1 MAEDVKRT
9 SLSAGLAVYS
19 LLKEALGDRVTKI
32 YPVVSDENAEMPF
45 VVYRRTGI
53 RSENVKGSTAFDS
66 STLEVSVFSK
76 DYGQGVELTERIRA
90 ALEHTTIRCTKERDG
105 FDMTVGCTRM
115 TDCEESW
122 DADCFR
128 QDLTVECKI

>member
-9 SLSAGLAVYS
+9 SLSAGLAVYAV
-19 LLKEALGDRVTKI
+19 LKESLGKNVTKI
-32 YPVVSDENAEMPF
+32 YPVVSDENAEIPF

-66 STLEVSVFSK
+66 STIEVSVFTK
-76 DYGQGVELTERIRA
+76 DYGQGVELMERIRA
-90 ALEHTTIRCTKERDG
+90 ALEYTTINCTKETNG

-122 DADCFR
+122 DADCYR
-128 QDLTVECKI
+128 QDLTIECKI

>member
-1 MAEDVKRT
+1 MEEDVKRT
-9 SLSAGLAVYS
+9 SLSAGLAVFA
-19 LLKEALGDRVTKI
+19 LLKGELGNRVTKI

-66 STLEVSVFSK
+66 STIEVSVFTK
-76 DYGQGVELTERIRA
+76 EYGEGVELMERIRA

-105 FDMTVGCTRM
+105 FDMMVGCTRM
-115 TDCEESW
+115 IDCEESW
-122 DADCFR
+122 DADCYR
-128 QDLTVECKI
+128 QDLTIECKI

>member
-1 MAEDVKRT
+1 M
-9 SLSAGLAVYS
+9 YS
-19 LLKEALGDRVTKI
+19 VLKESLGKNVTKI

-66 STLEVSVFSK
+66 STIEVSVFTK
-76 DYGQGVELTERIRA
+76 DYGQGVELMERIRA
-90 ALEHTTIRCTKERDG
+90 ALEHTTINCTKETNG
-105 FDMTVGCTRM
+105 FDMMVGCTRM

-122 DADCFR
+122 DADCYR

>member
-1 MAEDVKRT
+1 MY
-9 SLSAGLAVYS
+9 AV
-19 LLKEALGDRVTKI
+19 LKESLGESVTKI

-66 STLEVSVFSK
+66 STIEVSVFTK
-76 DYGQGVELTERIRA
+76 DYGQGVELMERIRA
-90 ALEHTTIRCTKERDG
+90 ALEHTTINCTKETDG

-122 DADCFR
+122 DADCYR
-128 QDLTVECKI
+128 QDLTIECKI